1 MVSIGIDIGTS
12 NTVVAIITATGEPQI
27 RMVDQH
33 PLLPSVIYIDET
45 AGARSVGHAA
55 LEEWANPDFDQ
66 AGSFRRWKLQMGEE
80 VELRRMRFG
89 GKGGIDTA
97 ITPELLTTWLVEHV
111 VGAVSSGVGGQPV
124 DSVLV
129 TVPHGWR
136 REDPLKCRATR
147 LAAGAAKVSGRP
159 VQVQPTTLSE
169 PVAAAVY
176 WLWAARQNPEHQADG
191 FIGKTV
197 LVCDVGGG
205 TFDLSLVKVG
215 EPGEPL
221 NVVDAINTENAG
233 DYVTSLIM
241 ARVAQAF
248 NDQHGTSLPDSP
260 EEILSEAVSVEGAWL
275 RQWFITSQQ
284 MQMTLSQRIHQ
295 AALRGVS
302 KVRGDTQVFSDQD
315 ERTIQFNLTAEDFT
329 TLLEPFYD
337 EGRRL
342 VRHFLSG
349 HADHTRPYAV
359 VFAGGGSRIAGV
371 RDHVILPALQDVMDD
386 AEQIL
391 GRIIMNDTMVD
402 QAIALGA
409 ALVANDVVTVQERLL
424 CDVGIESQ
432 VDTSLARSLGLPPE
446 TGSIVL
452 SPVLPRGAP
461 LPARFQASKHSL
473 PPWSIAAAEDLDI
486 RVVIDDDPDSP
497 WVQSWAIPH
506 PAGGRAVAC
515 DVVIEADA
523 DGVLSVTLNPV
534 DGRTATIVGRLER
547 TRSKRGT
554 LVFRAPSGDPS
565 DTSTQLPR
573 VSPAQMGEALS
584 AARKSAAQ
592 RSADR

>member
-12 NTVVAIITATGEPQI
+12 NTVIATVTATGEPQI

-66 AGSFRRWKLQMGEE
+66 AGSFRRWKLRMGDGT
-80 VELRRMRFG
+80 ELRRMRFG
-89 GKGGIDTA
+89 GPGSNITT

-111 VGAVSSGVGGQPV
+111 VGAVSTGVGGETV

-147 LAAGAAKVSGRP
+147 LAAGAARVSGQQ
-159 VQVQPTTLSE
+159 VHVQPTTLSE

-176 WLWAARQNPEHQADG
+176 WLWEARQRPEHHAEE
-191 FIGKTV
+191 FIGRTL

-205 TFDLSLVKVG
+205 TFDLSLVRVG
-215 EPGEPL
+215 EPGQPL
-221 NVVDAINTENAG
+221 IVVDAINHEYAG

-248 NDQHGTSLPDSP
+248 KDQHDTALPATP
-260 EEILSEAVSVEGAWL
+260 EDILSAAVSIEGAWL

-284 MQMTLSQRIHQ
+284 MQMTISQRIHQ
-295 AALRGVS
+295 AALRGRR
-302 KVRGDTQVFSDQD
+302 VRGDTQVFVDQD
-315 ERTIQFNLTAEDFT
+315 GRNIQFSLTADEFT
-329 TLLEPFYD
+329 ALLEPFYD
-337 EGRRL
+337 KGRTL

-349 HADHTRPYAV
+349 HSDPTRPYAV

-371 RDHVILPALQDVMDD
+371 RDQVVLPALQELTDD
-386 AEQIL
+386 ADQIL
-391 GRIIMNDTMVD
+391 GRIVMNDNKVD

-409 ALVANDVVTVQERLL
+409 ALVANGIVTVQERLL
-424 CDVGIESQ
+424 YDVGIESQ
-432 VDTSLARSLGLPPE
+432 VDASLSRSLGLPPG
-446 TGSIVL
+446 TGSIL
-452 SPVLPRGAP
+452 LTPVLPRGAT
-461 LPARFQASKHSL
+461 LPARFQASEHSL
-473 PPWSIAAAEDLDI
+473 PPWGIAAAEDLDI
-486 RVVIDDDPDSP
+486 KVVIDDDPDKP

-515 DVVIEADA
+515 DVVIDADA

-534 DGRTATIVGRLER
+534 DGRSATIVGRLER
-547 TRSKRGT
+547 TRSKRGG
-554 LVFRAPSGDPS
+554 LVFRAPSGDQS
-565 DTSTQLPR
+565 GDQTTQRPR
-573 VSPAQMGEALS
+573 VTPTQMRDALS
-584 AARKSAAQ
+584 AARRSAA
-592 RSADR
+592 R